1 MSPCVLLCVRACVQ
15 ILVCV
20 RVRVRAHLSLS
31 SWFDMCI
38 VLISVVNVILDSVG
52 VKLPN
57 AKLLRLL
64 RIGVSSP
71 TNACALV
78 RHGLHR

>member
-1 MSPCVLLCVRACVQ
+1 
-15 ILVCV
+15 
-20 RVRVRAHLSLS
+20 
-31 SWFDMCI
+31 MCI